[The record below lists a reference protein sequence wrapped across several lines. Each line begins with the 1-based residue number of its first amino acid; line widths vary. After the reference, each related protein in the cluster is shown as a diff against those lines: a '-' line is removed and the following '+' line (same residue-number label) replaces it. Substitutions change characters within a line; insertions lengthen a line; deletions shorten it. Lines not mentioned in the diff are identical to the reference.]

1 MIAALIASASFVTLV
16 LSMVTLGPLPSM
28 SVPIIFDVPR
38 GSLKYPAIAFFTC
51 GVEFNS
57 HSTMNSD
64 IIAVTK
70 SAYATFHA
78 PP

>member
-1 MIAALIASASFVTLV
+1 MASSIFFFSSGIFFSVSARLSLV
-16 LSMVTLGPLPSM
+16 PVWSDPVIVDL
-28 SVPIIFDVPR
+28 PR
-38 GSLKYPAIAFFTC
+38 GSLKYPATACRTFSLVFI
-51 GVEFNS
+51 S